1 MENPEETGYSEEK
14 RTVVDQVDDEQ
25 DFGALLA
32 EFEAGAGDRR
42 DRKVK
47 VGEKV
52 RGTIVA
58 VGEENVFV
66 DVGSK
71 AEASLALEEVRN
83 DDGEITVAVGD
94 EIEAM
99 VVTLDRET
107 GAPVLRLKAG
117 RGAAAAE
124 ELRQAYAARLPVEG
138 TVTGVNKGGV
148 EVETAGLRAF
158 CPISQLDSHYIDQ
171 PEAYLGRKLTFR
183 ITRLEDSGRTPNVV
197 LSRRVLLE
205 EEAKAR
211 AEETRRTLEVGKIVE
226 GTVTSLTNYGAFID
240 LGGLEGLLHVSEIS
254 HQRVAH
260 PEQVLEV
267 GQPVRVEILRIE
279 AGKDGGER
287 ISLSRK
293 ALDADPWDGAAER
306 FPQDHRLRGRVV
318 RLAAFGAFV
327 EVAPGVDGL
336 VHISELGGGRRLAHP
351 KEAVTVGDELDVK
364 VLSVDPERKRL
375 SLTVDRSAEEGTP
388 ETGEGGQPEAEAS
401 SPAQRHPAP
410 AREGSG
416 STSSSATGSSGGGFA
431 ALGDVLQGLKENLE
445 KRENE
450 K

>member
-1 MENPEETGYSEEK
+1 MA
-14 RTVVDQVDDEQ
+14 DQANDEQ

-32 EFEAGAGDRR
+32 EFEAGTGDRR

-47 VGEKV
+47 IGEKV
-52 RGTIVA
+52 QGTIVA
-58 VGEENVFV
+58 VGEDNVFV
-66 DVGSK
+66 DVGTK
-71 AEASLALEEVRN
+71 AEASLALDEVR
-83 DDGEITVAVGD
+83 DDEGEITVAVGD
-94 EIEAM
+94 EIEAL

-124 ELRQAYAARLPVEG
+124 ELRQAYAARVPVEG

-158 CPISQLDSHYIDQ
+158 CPISQLDSHYVDQ

-183 ITRLEDSGRTPNVV
+183 ITRFEDSGRTPNVV

-279 AGKDGGER
+279 PGKDGTER

-293 ALDADPWDGAAER
+293 ALDADPWDGVAER
-306 FPQDHRLRGRVV
+306 FPEDRRLRGRVV
-318 RLAAFGAFV
+318 RLAPFGAFV

-336 VHISELGGGRRLAHP
+336 LHISELGGGRRLAHP

-375 SLTVDRSAEEGTP
+375 SLTVDRNGEEGI
-388 ETGEGGQPEAEAS
+388 EEAGESEESQTEAS
-401 SPAQRHPAP
+401 RPAQRQPSRQDAGPSGAP
-410 AREGSG
+410 S
-416 STSSSATGSSGGGFA
+416 TGSSGGGFA

-450 K
+450 A